1 MTEAIAL
8 SILSAALTAVL
19 GAIPGLREAL
29 PEDARAAVEA
39 LLERAKAT
47 LPAAGAARTAIAAIF
62 AEPAA
67 PPAPPRH
74 PRISQH
80 HASVLRRLAQPTS
93 SALLSHEERHA
104 LAELADH
111 VELVTADTELPPV
124 LEVPAAPWSEPGG
137 SED

>member
-1 MTEAIAL
+1 MTETIAL

-29 PEDARAAVEA
+29 PEDARAAVDA
-39 LLERAKAT
+39 LLARAKAT
-47 LPAAGAARTAIAAIF
+47 LPAAGAARAAIASIF
-62 AEPAA
+62 G
-67 PPAPPRH
+67 PPAPPPPPKN

-80 HASVLRRLAQPTS
+80 HAAVLRRLAQPTS

-111 VELVTADTELPPV
+111 VALVTADTEVPPV

-137 SED
+137 TED